1 MKGTRIPI
9 SRLRTV
15 RLRLYVRLRFVSCG
29 SLTMHCLP
37 RHLLSASPPPPLR
50 LPSALPHPYLLL
62 SSSPLM
68 LPTIDDTL
76 VVMKRGKGE
85 HTEAGEDTKEGAAE
99 VAAIQALSESQRCV
113 AFMDELYDT
122 LAVMGKDGAA
132 KTGIDGGEG
141 TNGDEG
147 QEGQEGHQVAMDQMK
162 YYVRSSSSFVYVP
175 FHIPPFPFAVVV
187 AWWV

>member
-1 MKGTRIPI
+1 
-9 SRLRTV
+9 
-15 RLRLYVRLRFVSCG
+15 
-29 SLTMHCLP
+29 
-37 RHLLSASPPPPLR
+37 
-50 LPSALPHPYLLL
+50 
-62 SSSPLM
+62 M